1 MARILLLETS
11 TASLTVALAEDGVV
25 TARRICREPR
35 MQASLTAP
43 LVKEVLDEKNLGV
56 RDCDAICVSKG
67 PGSYTGL
74 RVGVSTAK
82 GLAFGAGIPLL
93 SMGTLDIL
101 VAGARGF
108 EGRIIPM
115 IDARRMEVYTAVF
128 SADGKQLSP
137 VEAKVIDEQSFP
149 VCRRRRP
156 QMPGCHPFPQRP
168 LPGSLA
174 RSRRH
179 GRCRRSR
186 LPGKKVRRPGVLR
199 TLLSERFH
207 RDGVAQE
214 PILNPGI
221 SQIPQCPGCNRGD
234 RRAACRRHPGS
245 RNWAGHSRR
254 NGFGRYGNSPV
265 PRL

>member
-128 SADGKQLSP
+128 SADGKQISP
-137 VEAKVIDEQSFP
+137 VEAKVIDEQSFADELAAGP
-149 VCRRRRP
+149 VLFVGDGALKCQAVIHSPNAHFREAWPEAADMAAAAEAAYQEKR
-156 QMPGCHPFPQRP
+156 FED
-168 LPGSLA
+168 LA
-174 RSRRH
+174 YFEPYYLKDFIATVSRKN
-179 GRCRRSR
+179 
-186 LPGKKVRRPGVLR
+186 L
-199 TLLSERFH
+199 F
-207 RDGVAQE
+207 
-214 PILNPGI
+214 
-221 SQIPQCPGCNRGD
+221 
-234 RRAACRRHPGS
+234 
-245 RNWAGHSRR
+245 
-254 NGFGRYGNSPV
+254 
-265 PRL
+265 